1 MTSETPGPSG
11 PADTPPPG
19 LPAGWA
25 PAPPRHPQA
34 TTVLVLGI
42 LGIVA
47 CGVLAPIA
55 WYMGSKAMAE
65 IDATP
70 GAYSGEG
77 EVRTGRI
84 LGIVGSVLFALMVV
98 FLIIGFVV
106 LLIGAASGGFDSG
119 GMPERY

>member
-1 MTSETPGPSG
+1 MTSEPPGP
-11 PADTPPPG
+11 PDTTPPGP
-19 LPAGWA
+19 PVGWA
-25 PAPPRHPQA
+25 PVPPRHPQA

-55 WYMGSKAMAE
+55 WYMGSKAMTE
-65 IDATP
+65 IEASP
-70 GAYSGEG
+70 GAFSGEG

-84 LGIVGSVLFALMVV
+84 LGIVGTALLALAVV
-98 FLIIGFVV
+98 ILIVGLVV

-119 GMPERY
+119 GMPEQY

>member
-1 MTSETPGPSG
+1 MTSEPPGPPG
-11 PADTPPPG
+11 TTPPGP
-19 LPAGWA
+19 PAGWA
-25 PAPPRHPQA
+25 PVPPRHPQA

-55 WYMGSKAMAE
+55 WYMGSKAMTE
-65 IDATP
+65 IEASP
-70 GAYSGEG
+70 GAYSGDG

-84 LGIVGSVLFALMVV
+84 LGIVGTALLALAVVVLIVGL
-98 FLIIGFVV
+98 VV

-119 GMPERY
+119 GMPEQY

>member
-1 MTSETPGPSG
+1 
-11 PADTPPPG
+11 
-19 LPAGWA
+19 
-25 PAPPRHPQA
+25 
-34 TTVLVLGI
+34 
-42 LGIVA
+42 
-47 CGVLAPIA
+47 
-55 WYMGSKAMAE
+55 MGSKAMAE